1 MEPSKRDSWPR
12 IQVPDRVLKQV
23 PWPFHANRLQAGR
36 CRYVRERVRLSD
48 LKVNLDLQNIHLIF
62 FSARQGNCPSQVCTC
77 RSRTRSTDECEIAR
91 AKSDKYYLVLYVD
104 KDHVDLKLSI
114 EAFNLKA
121 VYPITE

>member
-1 MEPSKRDSWPR
+1 MVELTNTVFVNSTN
-12 IQVPDRVLKQV
+12 ITTNIETTVL
-23 PWPFHANRLQAGR
+23 
-36 CRYVRERVRLSD
+36 S
-48 LKVNLDLQNIHLIF
+48 IF
-62 FSARQGNCPSQVCTC
+62 FSTRQGNCPSQVCTC
-77 RSRTRSTDECEIAR
+77 RSRTRNTDECEIAR